1 MSRLKTPELF
11 WLKRYPWCVAFVLV
25 GLLAF
30 AAAWFIWQR
39 LPPIEA
45 ELRQRT
51 DEGEFALG
59 ALAASPTLRAE
70 LAYVREVARRI
81 ETNVVDEL
89 AVDVNYGYF
98 YSLEKR
104 TQARLSDLKPMVAS
118 LPDPRSPY
126 KQVSFSLRLTGSY
139 EQVAEFLR
147 QLEVGP
153 RLVRVTS
160 FAFRRR
166 PAPAGSDQPDS
177 VALDL
182 NVDLLGKR

>member
-1 MSRLKTPELF
+1 MASLTSPRFF
-11 WLKRYPWCVAFVLV
+11 WLKRYPWCFAFGAI

-30 AAAWFIWQR
+30 AGAWLIGQR

-51 DEGEFALG
+51 EEGEFALG
-59 ALAASPTLRAE
+59 ALAASPVLRAE
-70 LAYVREVARRI
+70 LAYVREVTRRI

-104 TQARLSDLKPMVAS
+104 SRARLSDLRPIVVG
-118 LPDPRSPY
+118 LPEGRSPY
-126 KQVSFSLRLTGSY
+126 KHVSFSLRLTGTY
-139 EQVAEFLR
+139 PQVAEFLR
-147 QLEVGP
+147 QLEIGP
-153 RLVRVTS
+153 RLVRVTNFS
-160 FAFRRR
+160 FRRR
-166 PAPAGSDQPDS
+166 TPSPGQSADEN

-182 NVDLLGKR
+182 TLDLLGKR

>member
-1 MSRLKTPELF
+1 MARLKSPELF
-11 WLKRYPWCVAFVLV
+11 WLRRYPWCVASVVV

-30 AAAWFIWQR
+30 AGAWLIGQR
-39 LPPIEA
+39 IPPLEA

-59 ALAASPTLRAE
+59 ALAASPVLRAE
-70 LAYVREVARRI
+70 LAYVREVTRRI
-81 ETNVVDEL
+81 ETNIVDEL

-104 TQARLSDLKPMVAS
+104 TQARLSDLKPIVSS
-118 LPDPRSPY
+118 LPDSRSPY
-126 KQVSFSLRLTGSY
+126 KHVSFSLRLSGSY
-139 EQVAEFLR
+139 EQVAEYLR

-153 RLVRVTS
+153 RLVRVTNFS
-160 FAFRRR
+160 FRRR
-166 PAPAGSDQPDS
+166 PALADSGQPDT

-182 NVDLLGKR
+182 NLDLLGKR